1 LKFAVTL
8 HTAHHFFASQVN
20 SFSQHVFCPTS
31 MMLIRR
37 CGFTITIK
45 RKPYNFYYST
55 PAESKPLRGNANNYL
70 APSKTHSVLQL
81 PSPVAAPRVSPLGG
95 DECSSVPEVANGKMS
110 CLDQRQGKKCTPVC
124 DEGHVFYQK
133 FSSRPPTY
141 ICSGSR
147 VDWKINKF
155 IPDCSPGKKTKV
167 GGDGADSSCPP
178 GWEWR
183 EGLCVACPPGMFR
196 DSAPLCQLCPK
207 GSFSTKFGT
216 RECSLCSPGEYTT
229 SLGSRQPSDCRRGGG
244 RGIHYRQRSFKRLF
258 TFRLFSSIFC
268 FPFSYISSI
277 SFQPR
282 Q

>member
-1 LKFAVTL
+1 
-8 HTAHHFFASQVN
+8 
-20 SFSQHVFCPTS
+20 

-37 CGFTITIK
+37 CGFTITIQ
-45 RKPYNFYYST
+45 RRPYNFYYST
-55 PAESKPLRGNANNYL
+55 TAKPKSHAAPDTHRTAITTVYGSDHRRKAGAAQEPSQPSGLPKPVAGSVAENQRGNANNYL
-70 APSKTHSVLQL
+70 VPSKPHSVLQL
-81 PSPVAAPRVSPLGG
+81 PSPVAAPRVPPPGAAAGG

-155 IPDCSPGKKTKV
+155 IPDCSPVKKTKA
-167 GGDGADSSCPP
+167 GGADRSCPP

-183 EGLCVACPPGMFR
+183 DGLCVACPPGMFR

-244 RGIHYRQRSFKRLF
+244 RGIHDRQR
-258 TFRLFSSIFC
+258 
-268 FPFSYISSI
+268 
-277 SFQPR
+277 
-282 Q
+282 